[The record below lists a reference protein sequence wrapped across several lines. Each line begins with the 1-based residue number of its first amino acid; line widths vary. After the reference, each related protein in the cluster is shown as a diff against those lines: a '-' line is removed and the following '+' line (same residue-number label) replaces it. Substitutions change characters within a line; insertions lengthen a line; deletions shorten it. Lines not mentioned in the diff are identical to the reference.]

1 MRIWKVCFVNCR
13 FILREHFG
21 KKMWKRYFC
30 VKVAPQFSV
39 DILRHFFSP
48 QWLLGV
54 ETLRGWI
61 QSIVKPDLSVLKK
74 VNVLPPQYST
84 RKTEK
89 AVIFRFID
97 SRYCYSFHILQPHA
111 LTKRKWGVKYV
122 KLHFRFGQIW
132 LICYIRSCW
141 IFLLA
146 ENQRNFNDVL
156 RF

>member
-1 MRIWKVCFVNCR
+1 MKT
-13 FILREHFG
+13 ILLRQGRATIFRGHL
-21 KKMWKRYFC
+21 KT
-30 VKVAPQFSV
+30 FSV
-39 DILRHFFSP
+39 HNI

-97 SRYCYSFHILQPHA
+97 SRYCYSFHILQPHT
-111 LTKRKWGVKYV
+111 LTKRK
-122 KLHFRFGQIW
+122 
-132 LICYIRSCW
+132 
-141 IFLLA
+141 
-146 ENQRNFNDVL
+146 
-156 RF
+156 